1 MDNLPNNNN
10 RDKLWAELEADIQAR
25 ARKKDKNFILKGKWK
40 KFVRTQDGFKIFSV
54 DGAWVRNNLS
64 VIFDHGGHG
73 YVHEFIPLD
82 EIWIST
88 HHFHETKWNQCGCNN
103 IKKNQKVSK
112 NYFDSCV
119 IHEITE
125 FKEMKKGKIFWTAHQ
140 IALNKEREIG
150 LLPDP
155 ETEI

>member
-1 MDNLPNNNN
+1 MKKIPKDD
-10 RDKLWAELEADIQAR
+10 RDKLWKTIEADIQDR
-25 ARKKDKNFILKGKWK
+25 GSKKDIKFVLKGKWK
-40 KFVRTQDGFKIFSV
+40 KFVRMQDGFKLFAV
-54 DGAWVRNNLS
+54 DGTWIRNNLS
-64 VIFDHGGHG
+64 VIFGHGGHG

-88 HHFHETKWNQCGCNN
+88 HHYNENKWSRCKCNN
-103 IKKNQKVSK
+103 VKENQKVSTA
-112 NYFDSCV
+112 YFDSCT

-125 FKEMKKGKIFWTAHQ
+125 FMEMRKGKSYWVAHQ

-155 ETEI
+155 DTEI